1 MQETYTPMKTHQN
14 QTTGRLIAFHR
25 KAKDVKQEDF
35 ALTLG
40 ISQSK
45 VSDWENDHKSPTVD
59 DILNIAKT
67 LDIHPY
73 LLIPIVEQTH
83 KQNPYNTLHPIINPS
98 EVELQMPVQWMN
110 EFKFFYLEILDAKN
124 QTIEILKSIQK

>member
-1 MQETYTPMKTHQN
+1 MKALLN
-14 QTTGRLIAFHR
+14 PTTGRLIAFHR
-25 KAKDVKQEDF
+25 KAKEVKQEEF
-35 ALTLG
+35 ALSLG

-73 LLIPIVEQTH
+73 LLIPIKEQKD
-83 KQNPYNTLHPIINPS
+83 KQNPYNTLFPIINPS
-98 EVELQMPVQWMN
+98 SIEQQMPVQWMN
-110 EFKFFYLEILDAKN
+110 EFKYFYLEILEAKN
-124 QTIEILKSIQK
+124 QTIEILKNLQK